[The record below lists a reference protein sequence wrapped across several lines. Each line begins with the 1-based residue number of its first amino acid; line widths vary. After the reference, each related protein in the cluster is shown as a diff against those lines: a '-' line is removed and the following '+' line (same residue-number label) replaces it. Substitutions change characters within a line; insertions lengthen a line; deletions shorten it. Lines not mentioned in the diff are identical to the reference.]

1 MASST
6 NRAENS
12 TSAGFRAQ
20 LDNAR
25 VDAGAWAECARE
37 LHDGVTQEVWYLQ
50 AELSAL
56 AQRLP
61 EGEEG
66 VRTEIDRL
74 CKIAQEAYQEL
85 RETIND
91 LNARGTGFV
100 DLAAELQGLVSKFS
114 ETLGMEVD
122 FKLDAGQRSIVAEA
136 RVTREVRRL
145 VQEALWNSWRHSMS
159 RRATVSLR
167 RSRIGLIVT
176 VSDDGCGF
184 HAVEAGE
191 NHYGLRNMRERAE
204 DIGGKLYVASG
215 AGKGTRVT
223 LHLPT
228 DALESMQKGVTQ

>member
-1 MASST
+1 MATNT

-12 TSAGFRAQ
+12 TSSAFRAPHDD
-20 LDNAR
+20 LRA
-25 VDAGAWAECARE
+25 DAGAWAECARE

-61 EGEEG
+61 DSQEG
-66 VRTEIDRL
+66 VLAEINRL
-74 CKIAQEAYQEL
+74 CKVAQDAYQEL
-85 RETIND
+85 RETINH
-91 LNARGTGFV
+91 LSARGTGNM
-100 DLAAELQGLVSKFS
+100 DLAAELRELVSKFS

-122 FKLDAGQRSIVAEA
+122 FKLDTGQQAVVTPA

-159 RRATVSLR
+159 RRASVSLR

-176 VSDDGCGF
+176 ISDDGCGF
-184 HAVEAGE
+184 QAGEAGE

-215 AGKGTRVT
+215 TGKGTRVT

-228 DALESMQKGVTQ
+228 DTLESMKQGVTQ